1 VYLLTCPIALI
12 DISSSIIK
20 IKFFIGSY
28 LKGVDALLVIIDD
41 KKLSNQVMVFEFS

>member
-1 VYLLTCPIALI
+1 VQPKEVTRKL
-12 DISSSIIK
+12 
-20 IKFFIGSY
+20 GSY